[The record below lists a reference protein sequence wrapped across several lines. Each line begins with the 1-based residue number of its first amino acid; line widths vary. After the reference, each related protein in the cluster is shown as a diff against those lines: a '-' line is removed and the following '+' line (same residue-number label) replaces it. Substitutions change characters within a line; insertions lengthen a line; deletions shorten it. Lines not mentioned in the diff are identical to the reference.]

1 MLQLR
6 TECKVVTPTDI
17 EKNKSKIIDVISR
30 MRKYVEDN
38 GVLGIAANQ
47 VGSDYRILCYRHKDS
62 IINCINPK
70 INKQSGR
77 VAVYNTDPSFPN
89 LLCRTAMYN
98 KVTVSY
104 IEVGGQQL
112 EDKTTKLKEQEAF
125 VFQQCVDLLNGVVIF
140 DKAMQVRWQPEF
152 KKIYKVVK
160 SDDYFVDGDTKTWF
174 YGIDVV
180 QDMEVQIVGIKLE
193 QPEAEEQ
200 PPERHRTKEEIDWLL
215 KSEEG
220 KVLTTTQRSIILG
233 EVIDIEGEI
242 SEQEIMERTAATLW
256 LHNKVDTEEL
266 LNLNKKETQNEN

>member
-17 EKNKSKIIDVISR
+17 EKNKSEIIDVISR

-47 VGSDYRILCYRHKDS
+47 VGSDYRILCYRHKDT

-70 INKQSGR
+70 IDKQSGR

-89 LLCRTAMYN
+89 LLCRTVMYN
-98 KVTVSY
+98 KISVSY
-104 IEVGGQQL
+104 IEVGYVL
-112 EDKTTKLKEQEAF
+112 DNRTAVKLKGQEAF
-125 VFQQCVDLLNGVVIF
+125 VFQQCVNLLNGTIIF
-140 DKAMQVRWQPEF
+140 DNAMRVKWNSEY
-152 KKIYKVVK
+152 KKIYRVVK
-160 SDDYFVDGDTKTWF
+160 SDDYFVEGDTKTWF

-200 PPERHRTKEEIDWLL
+200 PERSRTQQEIDWILN
-215 KSEEG
+215 SEEG
-220 KVLTTTQRSIILG
+220 KVLTPTQRSIILR
-233 EVIDIEGEI
+233 EVIDLEGEI
-242 SEQEIMERTAATLW
+242 SEQETMERTAATLW

>member
-17 EKNKSKIIDVISR
+17 EKNKSEIIDVISR

-47 VGSDYRILCYRHKDS
+47 VGSDYRILCYRHKDT

-70 INKQSGR
+70 IDKQSGR

-89 LLCRTAMYN
+89 LLCRTVMYN
-98 KVTVSY
+98 KISVSY
-104 IEVGGQQL
+104 IEVGYVL
-112 EDKTTKLKEQEAF
+112 DNRTAVKLKGQEAF
-125 VFQQCVDLLNGVVIF
+125 VFQQCVNLLNGTIIF
-140 DKAMQVRWQPEF
+140 DNAMRVKWNSEY
-152 KKIYKVVK
+152 KKIYRVVK
-160 SDDYFVDGDTKTWF
+160 SDDYFVEGDTKTWF

-200 PPERHRTKEEIDWLL
+200 PERDRTQQEIDWILN
-215 KSEEG
+215 SEEG
-220 KVLTTTQRSIILG
+220 KVLTPTQRSIILR
-233 EVIDIEGEI
+233 EVIDLEGEI
-242 SEQEIMERTAATLW
+242 SEQETMERTAATLW

>member
-17 EKNKSKIIDVISR
+17 EKNKSEIIDVISR

-47 VGSDYRILCYRHKDS
+47 LGSDYRILCYRHKDT

-70 INKQSGR
+70 IDKQSGR

-89 LLCRTAMYN
+89 LLCRTVMYN
-98 KVTVSY
+98 KISVSY
-104 IEVGGQQL
+104 IEVGYVL
-112 EDKTTKLKEQEAF
+112 DNRTAVKLKGQEAF
-125 VFQQCVDLLNGVVIF
+125 VFQQCVNLLNGTIIF
-140 DKAMQVRWQPEF
+140 DNAMRVKWNSEY
-152 KKIYKVVK
+152 KKIYRVVK
-160 SDDYFVDGDTKTWF
+160 SDDYFVEGDTKTWF

-200 PPERHRTKEEIDWLL
+200 PERSRTQQEIDWILN
-215 KSEEG
+215 SEEG
-220 KVLTTTQRSIILG
+220 KVLTPTQRSIILG
-233 EVIDIEGEI
+233 EVIDLEGEI
-242 SEQEIMERTAATLW
+242 SEQETMERTAATLW

>member
-6 TECKVVTPTDI
+6 TECKPITLADI
-17 EKNKSKIIDVISR
+17 ETNKIQIVDVISR

-47 VGSDYRILCYRHKDS
+47 VSSDYRILCYRHKDT

-98 KVTVSY
+98 KVSVSY
-104 IEVGGQQL
+104 IEVAGTL
-112 EDKTTKLKEQEAF
+112 DIKTVKLKGQEAF
-125 VFQQCVDLLNGVVIF
+125 VFQQCLNLLNGVVIF
-140 DKAMQVRWQPEF
+140 DNAMQVKWKSEF

-160 SDDYFVDGDTKTWF
+160 SDDYFVEGDTKTWF

-193 QPEAEEQ
+193 QPEVEEQ
-200 PPERHRTKEEIDWLL
+200 PERSRTKEEIDWLL

-220 KVLTTTQRSIILG
+220 KVLTPTQKSVILG
-233 EVIDIEGEI
+233 EVINQETITY
-242 SEQEIMERTAATLW
+242 EQMEERIAATLW
-256 LHNKVDTEEL
+256 LHNKMDTQEL
-266 LNLNKKETQNEN
+266 LNLNKKETQNED

>member
-17 EKNKSKIIDVISR
+17 EKNKSEIIDVISR

-47 VGSDYRILCYRHKDS
+47 VGSDYRILCYRHKDT

-70 INKQSGR
+70 IDKQSGR

-89 LLCRTAMYN
+89 LLCRTVMYN
-98 KVTVSY
+98 KISVSY
-104 IEVGGQQL
+104 IEVGYVL
-112 EDKTTKLKEQEAF
+112 DNRTAVKLKGQEAF
-125 VFQQCVDLLNGVVIF
+125 VFQQCVNLLNGTIIF
-140 DKAMQVRWQPEF
+140 DNAMRVKWNSEY
-152 KKIYKVVK
+152 KKIYRVVK
-160 SDDYFVDGDTKTWF
+160 SDDYFVEGDTKTWF

-200 PPERHRTKEEIDWLL
+200 PERDRTQQEIDWILN
-215 KSEEG
+215 SEEG
-220 KVLTTTQRSIILG
+220 KVLTPTQRSIILG
-233 EVIDIEGEI
+233 EVIDLEGEI
-242 SEQEIMERTAATLW
+242 SEQETMERTAATLW

>member
-6 TECKVVTPTDI
+6 TECKPITFADI
-17 EKNKSKIIDVISR
+17 ETNKIQIIDVISR

-47 VGSDYRILCYRHKDS
+47 VSSDYRILCYRHKDT

-98 KVTVSY
+98 KVSVSY
-104 IEVGGQQL
+104 IEVAGTL
-112 EDKTTKLKEQEAF
+112 DIKTVKLKGQEAF
-125 VFQQCVDLLNGVVIF
+125 VFQQCLNLLNGVVIF
-140 DKAMQVRWQPEF
+140 DNAMQVKWESEF

-160 SDDYFVDGDTKTWF
+160 SDDYFVEGDTKTWF

-200 PPERHRTKEEIDWLL
+200 PERSRTQEEIDWLL

-220 KVLTTTQRSIILG
+220 KVLTPTQRSVILG
-233 EVIDIEGEI
+233 EVIDLEGEM
-242 SEQEIMERTAATLW
+242 SEQEAMERTAATLW
-256 LHNKVDTEEL
+256 LHNKIDTEEL
-266 LNLNKKETQNEN
+266 LNLNKKEIQNED

>member
-17 EKNKSKIIDVISR
+17 EKNKSEIIDVISR

-47 VGSDYRILCYRHKDS
+47 VGSDYRILCYRHKDT

-70 INKQSGR
+70 IDKQSGR

-89 LLCRTAMYN
+89 LLCRTVMYN
-98 KVTVSY
+98 KISVSY
-104 IEVGGQQL
+104 IEVGYVL
-112 EDKTTKLKEQEAF
+112 DNRTAVKLKGQEAF
-125 VFQQCVDLLNGVVIF
+125 VFQQCVNLLNGTVIF
-140 DKAMQVRWQPEF
+140 DNAMQVKWNSEY
-152 KKIYKVVK
+152 KKIYRVVK
-160 SDDYFVDGDTKTWF
+160 SDDYFVEGDTKTWF

-200 PPERHRTKEEIDWLL
+200 PERDRTQQEIDWILN
-215 KSEEG
+215 SEEG
-220 KVLTTTQRSIILG
+220 KVLTPTQRSIILG
-233 EVIDIEGEI
+233 EVIDLEGEI
-242 SEQEIMERTAATLW
+242 SEQETMERTAATLW